1 MLVTLAIEE
10 PQSLVYRV
18 QGCHF
23 TAAYSLEEFLN
34 YTGSILEVT
43 GTIPESKTDKGA
55 SLQVTTS
62 ILQQQAPF

>member
-1 MLVTLAIEE
+1 MLITLAVEE
-10 PQSLVYRV
+10 PQSLVHRV

-34 YTGSILEVT
+34 HTGSTLDLT
-43 GTIPESKTDKGA
+43 GTVPESKTDMGA